1 MSTTKKGNRGLFIFR
16 RDLRVEDNTSLLALA
31 KEVQDVIPVFIFTTT
46 QAGKGNK
53 YRSLNSLQF
62 LTESLV
68 DLNTRTGGRLCVYHT
83 TNETAILKT
92 LIRKHGITHIGFNL
106 DYTPYAVKRDKRLSS
121 FARRMGV
128 EVIAHEDY
136 TIVPTDEI
144 RNGGVYSV
152 FNAFYGRM
160 MKMDIPKPAS
170 GRVRWAKCSS
180 SGLSKAKKEFLGYNK
195 DIIVH
200 GGRKAGMVKLGRLG
214 KFKNYAKIRD
224 YPKHDTTLLSAY
236 IKYGCVSMREVYWA
250 MVKKTGKKSELVR
263 QLIWHDFYANLMK
276 YLPVK
281 KTIGGG
287 NFKGKKIRWSS
298 GEGRFKAWCEGR
310 TGFPMVDAG
319 MRQLNTVGWMHNR
332 VRLIVSNFLSLV
344 LHIDWRK
351 GERYFATRLVDYDV
365 SSNNGNWQ
373 WSTGVGT
380 DRTGYLRIYNPF
392 SQSEKLD
399 KDCTYIKRWI
409 PELKNTHP
417 RDIHKWESECD
428 RLRKEGTKYPCPI
441 VDIGEQMKKSKKMY
455 K

>member
-1 MSTTKKGNRGLFIFR
+1 MDKGETGLFIFR
-16 RDLRVEDNTSLLALA
+16 RDLRIEDNTSLIELSKLV
-31 KEVQDVIPVFIFTTT
+31 KRVIPIFIYTKV
-46 QAGKGNK
+46 QASKANK

-68 DLNTRTGGRLCVYHT
+68 DLNSSVGNKLAVFETS
-83 TNETAILKT
+83 NELSVIKT
-92 LIRKHGITHIGFNL
+92 LAKRHKVSHIGYNM
-106 DYTPYAVKRDKRLSS
+106 DYTPFAIKRDKKIASM
-121 FARRMGV
+121 AKRMGI
-128 EVIAHEDY
+128 EVVSMEDY
-136 TIVPTDEI
+136 TIIPTTEV
-144 RNGGVYSV
+144 RNDGFFSV
-152 FNAFYGRM
+152 FNAFYNRM
-160 MKMDIPKPAS
+160 MKAKIEKPRKARISFMGIS
-170 GRVRWAKCSS
+170 GGSY
-180 SGLSKAKKEFLGYNK
+180 LSKAKREYMNHNKE
-195 DIIVH
+195 IIVH
-200 GGRKAGMVKLGRLG
+200 GGRRNGMKKLGNLG

-276 YLPVK
+276 YLPPK

-287 NFKGKKIRWSS
+287 NFKGKSIRWTSS
-298 GEGRFKAWCEGR
+298 ASRLRAWEEGR

-332 VRLIVSNFLSLV
+332 VRLIVSNFLSMV

-351 GERYFATRLVDYDV
+351 GERYFATKLVDYDV

-399 KDCTYIKRWI
+399 KDCEYIKRWI
-409 PELKNTHP
+409 PELKGVDK
-417 RDIHKWESECD
+417 RDIHRWEKVCEE
-428 RLRKEGTKYPCPI
+428 RRGEGVKYPCPI
-441 VDIGEQMKKSKKMY
+441 VDIGEAMKRAKKMY

>member
-1 MSTTKKGNRGLFIFR
+1 MDKGDVGLFIFR
-16 RDLRVEDNTSLLALA
+16 RDLRIEDNTSLIELS
-31 KEVQDVIPVFIFTTT
+31 KQVKKIIPIFIFTTT
-46 QAGKGNK
+46 QASNANK

-68 DLNTRTGGRLCVYHT
+68 DLNTSTGNKLGVYHT
-83 TNETAILKT
+83 SNELAVIKT
-92 LIRKHGITHIGFNL
+92 IINRHKVSHLGFNL
-106 DYTPYAVKRDKRLSS
+106 DYTPFAIKRDKKIASM
-121 FARRMGV
+121 AKRMGV
-128 EVIAHEDY
+128 EIVSLEDY
-136 TIVPTDEI
+136 TIVPTDQV
-144 RNGGVYSV
+144 RNGEYFSV
-152 FNAFYGRM
+152 FNAFYNRM
-160 MKMDIPKPAS
+160 MRMTIEKPKSA
-170 GRVRWAKCSS
+170 RIRWMSATGG
-180 SGLSKAKKEFLGYNK
+180 SGLSKAKKEFMGYNK

-200 GGRKAGMVKLGRLG
+200 GGRKQGLRKLNNLN

-224 YPKHDTTLLSAY
+224 YPKYDTTLLSAY

-276 YLPVK
+276 YLPTK

-287 NFKGKKIRWSS
+287 NFKGKNIRWSS
-298 GEGRFKAWCEGR
+298 SGSKLRAWKEGR

-319 MRQLNTVGWMHNR
+319 MRQLNKVGWMHNR

-351 GERYFATRLVDYDV
+351 GEQYFATKLVDYDV

-399 KDCTYIKRWI
+399 KDCEYIKKWV
-409 PELKNTHP
+409 PELKDVDK
-417 RDIHKWESECD
+417 RDIHKWERVCEEV
-428 RLRKEGTKYPCPI
+428 RAEGVKYPCPI
-441 VDIGEQMKKSKKMY
+441 VDIGEEMKKSKRMY